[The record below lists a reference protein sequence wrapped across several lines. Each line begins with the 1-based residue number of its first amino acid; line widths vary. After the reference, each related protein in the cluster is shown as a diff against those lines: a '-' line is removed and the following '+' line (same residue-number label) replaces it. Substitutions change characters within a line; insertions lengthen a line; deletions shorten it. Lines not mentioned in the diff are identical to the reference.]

1 MVTVW
6 HATLNMSRQ
15 GHHHIFFLV
24 NTHKLGH
31 IDTYLCS
38 SMGVTIALMRASHN
52 GACLL

>member
-31 IDTYLCS
+31 RHTSLFFYGGDNS
-38 SMGVTIALMRASHN
+38 VDASES
-52 GACLL
+52 